1 LKIKLLSIFLVLSFL
16 ANGFTI
22 LVLVLLINQSHHIS
36 QLKKQKN
43 EIAHQL
49 SQVQAVAATKITEF
63 MSPYRVSRQVFM
75 SHADNH
81 EDCFG
86 LAPPTPSPYPG
97 GFTLIV
103 YLHGLGSSFLEPF
116 IYPSRGSKI
125 PIGVALTERY
135 PGTIMLSCSYRR
147 EGSFGND
154 LALADITQNIRQVC
168 QQYPI
173 KKIILFGESMGG
185 MTVLNYGA
193 TAPGDIQAKLA
204 GIVSIEGTGD
214 LTMLYKETIPGI
226 RIAME
231 KVYGSPQQ
239 NPQVY
244 LNKSFNHNVH
254 RLPQRVRVALI
265 SASHDRIVPP
275 NLQLGIYEALK
286 SNNNPA
292 MILPFD
298 SDHGFPTEPMM
309 VQCFDFAN
317 Q

>member
-1 LKIKLLSIFLVLSFL
+1 MLLV
-16 ANGFTI
+16 NE
-22 LVLVLLINQSHHIS
+22 SHHIS

-49 SQVQAVAATKITEF
+49 SLVQAVAASKITEF
-63 MSPYRVSRQVFM
+63 MSPYRVSRRVFM
-75 SHADNH
+75 SHQDNH

-86 LAPPTPSPYPG
+86 VAPPNPQPYPG

-103 YLHGLGSSFLEPF
+103 YLHGLGSSYLEPF

-125 PIGVALTERY
+125 PIGLALTEKY

-154 LALADITQNIRQVC
+154 LALADITQNIRQII

-193 TAPGDIQAKLA
+193 TAPGDIQEKLT

-214 LTMLYKETIPGI
+214 LTMLYNETIPGI
-226 RIAME
+226 RIALE

-244 LNKSFNHNVH
+244 VNKSFNHNVH
-254 RLPQRVRVALI
+254 RLPARVRVALV
-265 SASHDRIVPP
+265 SAIKDKIVPP
-275 NLQLGIYEALK
+275 NLQIGIYQALQ

-292 MILPFD
+292 IILPFD
-298 SDHGFPTEPMM
+298 SGHGFPTESLST
-309 VQCFDFAN
+309 QCFDFVN

>member
-1 LKIKLLSIFLVLSFL
+1 
-16 ANGFTI
+16 
-22 LVLVLLINQSHHIS
+22 VLLINQGHHIS

-49 SQVQAVAATKITEF
+49 SLVQAVAASKITEF

-75 SHADNH
+75 SHSDNH

-86 LAPPTPSPYPG
+86 LAPPNPAPYPG

-103 YLHGLGSSFLEPF
+103 YLHGLGSNFLEPF
-116 IYPSRGSKI
+116 IYPSRGSKT
-125 PIGVALTERY
+125 PIGVALTGRY

-154 LALADITQNIRQVC
+154 LALADITQNIRQIC

-193 TAPGDIQAKLA
+193 TAPGDIQEKLS

-214 LTMLYKETIPGI
+214 LTMLYNETIPGI

-231 KVYGSPQQ
+231 KIYGTPQQ

-254 RLPQRVRVALI
+254 RLPPRVRVALI
-265 SASHDRIVPP
+265 SATKDKIVPP
-275 NLQLGIYEALK
+275 NLQVAVYQALK

-292 MILPFD
+292 IIIPFD
-298 SDHGFPTEPMM
+298 SGHGFPTEPMSI
-309 VQCFDFAN
+309 QCFDFVN

>member
-1 LKIKLLSIFLVLSFL
+1 MVLSFL

-22 LVLVLLINQSHHIS
+22 LFLILLINQSHHIS

-63 MSPYRVSRQVFM
+63 MSPYRISRQVFM
-75 SHADNH
+75 SHSDNH

-135 PGTIMLSCSYRR
+135 PGTLMLSCSYRR
-147 EGSFGND
+147 EKSFGND

-168 QQYPI
+168 EQYPI

-193 TAPGDIQAKLA
+193 TAPSDVQAKLA

-214 LTMLYKETIPGI
+214 LAMLYQETIPGI
-226 RIAME
+226 RIALE
-231 KVYGSPQQ
+231 SAFGTPQQ
-239 NPQVY
+239 NPQMY

-254 RLPQRVRVALI
+254 RLPPRVRVALI
-265 SASHDRIVPP
+265 SASHDTIVPP
-275 NLQLGIYEALK
+275 NLQMGILAALK
-286 SNNNPA
+286 SNNNPS

-317 Q
+317 QEIKK

>member
-1 LKIKLLSIFLVLSFL
+1 MKIKILSLLLVLSFL

-22 LVLVLLINQSHHIS
+22 LLLVLLINQGHHIS

-49 SQVQAVAATKITEF
+49 SLVQAVAASKITEF

-75 SHADNH
+75 SHSDNH

-86 LAPPTPSPYPG
+86 LAPPNPAPYPG

-103 YLHGLGSSFLEPF
+103 YLHGLGSNFLEPF
-116 IYPSRGSKI
+116 IYASRGSNT
-125 PIGVALTERY
+125 PIGVALTGKY

-154 LALADITQNIRQVC
+154 LALADITQNIRQIC

-193 TAPGDIQAKLA
+193 TAPGDIQAKLS

-214 LTMLYKETIPGI
+214 LTMLYNETIPGI

-231 KVYGSPQQ
+231 KIYGTPQQ

-254 RLPQRVRVALI
+254 RLPPRVRVALI
-265 SASHDRIVPP
+265 SATKDKIVPP
-275 NLQLGIYEALK
+275 NLQVAVYQALK

-292 MILPFD
+292 IIIPFD
-298 SDHGFPTEPMM
+298 SGHGFPTEPMSI
-309 VQCFDFAN
+309 QCFDFAN